1 MNNLEYEQPQAL
13 YEQRHYNPFT
23 QKSYPLTER
32 DTGLVSTVETH
43 LYEAQYEHLKAQR
56 YGRMVFMHTIQ
67 PSWNHAARQLLF
79 YLLFTLIIIAVTLVL
94 ITYVMLAAHFS
105 H

>member
-43 LYEAQYEHLKAQR
+43 LYEAQKVRHDC
-56 YGRMVFMHTIQ
+56 
-67 PSWNHAARQLLF
+67 
-79 YLLFTLIIIAVTLVL
+79 
-94 ITYVMLAAHFS
+94 
-105 H
+105 